1 MDLGEAIRR
10 SVPETLAAYVVGVDH
25 VALAVPDLEA
35 SLRFDTGL
43 LGFRKVAERETRG
56 ERTGMRSAVVQAG
69 DRTLVLVMGTE
80 PENQVSR
87 FVERCGPG
95 VQHVALRVTCLEQAM
110 AGLTARGVRFDT
122 DLIEGP
128 FTRQVFL
135 PATRPR
141 ACASSSSSGAATG
154 SAMAP
159 CSSCSARWRPGI
171 SGDRRAR

>member
-35 SLRFDTGL
+35 SLRFYTGL

-69 DRTLVLVMGTE
+69 DLTLVLVMGTE
-80 PENQVSR
+80 PESQVSR

-135 PATRPR
+135 ARD
-141 ACASSSSSGAATG
+141 AASGV
-154 SAMAP
+154 
-159 CSSCSARWRPGI
+159 RVELIERR
-171 SGDRRAR
+171 GDGFSDGPVQQLFRTMEAGDLW